1 MKNVYCIRHGTAEH
15 NELFREIGEE
25 AYMTIQDSNLTEQ
38 GIIESLVLGDSWI
51 QKNNIELVLV
61 SPLTRTIETA
71 KNIFKNTTVKM
82 FALDDLKEF
91 PGSYEP
97 INHRKNKKELVL
109 THHPSINFKYLNETD
124 PLWDENEIETI
135 ESLEER
141 VKKTKD
147 FILSR
152 NENEIAIVSHN
163 SFLSYFLNKTTP
175 ETDSELKHCFP
186 YNINIKSNTSYL

>member
-25 AYMTIQDSNLTEQ
+25 AYMSIQDSSLTEQ
-38 GIIESLVLGDSWI
+38 GNIESLVLGDSWI

-109 THHPSINFKYLNETD
+109 AHHPSINFKYLTETD

-152 NENEIAIVSHN
+152 KENEIAIVSHN

-186 YNINIKSNTSYL
+186 YNIYIKSNTSYL